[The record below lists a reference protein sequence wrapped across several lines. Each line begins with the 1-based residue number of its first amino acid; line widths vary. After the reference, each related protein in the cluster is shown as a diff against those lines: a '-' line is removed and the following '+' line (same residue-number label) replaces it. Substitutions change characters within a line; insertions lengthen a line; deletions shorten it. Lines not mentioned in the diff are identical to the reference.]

1 MIPAAFQL
9 PTKIVCGPG
18 RIADLGTLAAEL
30 RVDRVL
36 VVSDPGIVAAGHTQP
51 GVESLR
57 TSHLEVRQFD
67 GVEENPTTKHVQA
80 GVAVAK
86 EFQPDLIVGL
96 GGGSSM
102 DCAKGIN
109 FVYSCGGEMRDYWGV
124 GKATGPLLPMIA
136 VPTTAG
142 TGSETQSYALISDAE
157 THLKMACGD
166 EQAAF
171 RIAILDPDLTLT
183 QPPRVTALTGIDAT
197 AHALESFVSKP
208 RNWFSQGFSREA
220 WRRLSENLPRVLR
233 NPDDPEVRAQMQ
245 LGACLSG
252 IAIENSMLGAAH
264 ALANPLTAS
273 YGISHGEAVGLM
285 LPHVI
290 RVNGKAVGADYA
302 TLVNELPGQRVS
314 SSANTAVDR
323 LANLVEEFGQQAGL
337 AGKLSECGIDGDH
350 LPELAAAAAEQW
362 TGQFNPI
369 KLAYD
374 DYLQIYET
382 AF

>member
-1 MIPAAFQL
+1 
-9 PTKIVCGPG
+9 
-18 RIADLGTLAAEL
+18 
-30 RVDRVL
+30 
-36 VVSDPGIVAAGHTQP
+36 
-51 GVESLR
+51 
-57 TSHLEVRQFD
+57 
-67 GVEENPTTKHVQA
+67 
-80 GVAVAK
+80 
-86 EFQPDLIVGL
+86 
-96 GGGSSM
+96 
-102 DCAKGIN
+102 
-109 FVYSCGGEMRDYWGV
+109 
-124 GKATGPLLPMIA
+124 
-136 VPTTAG
+136 
-142 TGSETQSYALISDAE
+142 LISDAE

-183 QPPRVTALTGIDAT
+183 QPLRVTALTGIDAT

-220 WRRLSENLPRVLR
+220 WRRLAENLPRVLR
-233 NPDDPEVRAQMQ
+233 NPDDQEVRAQMQ

-302 TLVNELPGQRVS
+302 TLINELPGQGVS

-337 AGKLSECGIDGDH
+337 AGKLSECGIDDAH

-362 TGQFNPI
+362 TGQYNPI
-369 KLAYD
+369 KLTYA